1 MCDIKLIMED
11 ANEVP
16 IMCKDLD
23 VSIGYF
29 TDYIK
34 ELDRLNLRLPVVCES
49 VNFVEFCSLIFIDEL
64 RDYDMITFW
73 KEKVLKNY
81 LELFEKVT
89 AIELN
94 KKFIELNATI
104 IRYIKTGYFILSFGV
119 EEYYGEFAETLENLL
134 IRKYLDVNS
143 KIYFIRT
150 DNVDNDNE
158 LYSYDVIINN

>member
-64 RDYDMITFW
+64 RDYEIGRAH
-73 KEKVLKNY
+73 V
-81 LELFEKVT
+81 
-89 AIELN
+89 
-94 KKFIELNATI
+94 
-104 IRYIKTGYFILSFGV
+104 
-119 EEYYGEFAETLENLL
+119 
-134 IRKYLDVNS
+134 
-143 KIYFIRT
+143 
-150 DNVDNDNE
+150 
-158 LYSYDVIINN
+158 